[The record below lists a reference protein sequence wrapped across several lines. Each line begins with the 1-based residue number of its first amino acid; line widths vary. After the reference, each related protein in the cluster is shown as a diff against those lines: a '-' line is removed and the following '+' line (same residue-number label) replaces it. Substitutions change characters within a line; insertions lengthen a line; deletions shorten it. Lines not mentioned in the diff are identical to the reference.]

1 MAQTVLLFT
10 VNSLKNGH
18 HEHFC
23 CELVLVIYTRLPQ
36 SLTYGTWKW
45 SIKTKLLWHGL
56 PCYTDWRPHGPSILT
71 LHMFFLDTLCSS
83 VVSSGGP
90 SIPTE
95 IFGGFRNGRE
105 DLPFEM
111 VKFGNG
117 MLERFSVGFKIF
129 LSQHSIQNLKW
140 TQWTLTNGPRSVRCR
155 SSY

>member
-1 MAQTVLLFT
+1 MVLLFT

-23 CELVLVIYTRLPQ
+23 CELVLVIYTRLSQ
-36 SLTYGTWKW
+36 SLTYGTWTWK
-45 SIKTKLLWHGL
+45 IKKKLLWHGL
-56 PCYTDWRPHGPSILT
+56 PCYTDWRPHGPSIFDIT
-71 LHMFFLDTLCSS
+71 YVCT

-90 SIPTE
+90 SIATE
-95 IFGGFRNGRE
+95 IFVGFRNGRE